1 MILIGDAAA
10 NEKDEVLIKRNW
22 EKNNRWDRSARYAQ
36 AVFWDVELEEL
47 IKKSIPIHA
56 FYLHHRAQENFEVI
70 AAKSNGKSEFLDID
84 SSDASE
90 KLTNMVNIQVL
101 NNIGGDELVDFYRN
115 TYNAFWKFQILI
127 YLVNILFKVP

>member
-1 MILIGDAAA
+1 
-10 NEKDEVLIKRNW
+10 
-22 EKNNRWDRSARYAQ
+22 
-36 AVFWDVELEEL
+36 VFWDVELEEL

-90 KLTNMVNIQVL
+90 KLTNLVNIQVL

-115 TYNAFWKFQILI
+115 TYNAF
-127 YLVNILFKVP
+127 